1 LDARAGSKGSIYRL
15 QDMEEKKKKDEG
27 KHTMLP
33 TKVGEIF
40 QGWKCI

>member
-1 LDARAGSKGSIYRL
+1 MPGLGRRVVFIGCRIWKK
-15 QDMEEKKKKDEG
+15 KKKKDEG